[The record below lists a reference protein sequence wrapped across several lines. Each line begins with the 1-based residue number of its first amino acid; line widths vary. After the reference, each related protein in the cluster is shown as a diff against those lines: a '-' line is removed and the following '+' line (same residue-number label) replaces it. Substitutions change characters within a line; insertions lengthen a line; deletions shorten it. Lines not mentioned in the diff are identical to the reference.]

1 VQVVKALLR
10 FVSYVFHALLC
21 LGLFLLAVLLIVS
34 GSPIVRLDMLPWAG
48 SSAVYVLLCG
58 SLLGLLILLL
68 ALRGT
73 LRFLFFL
80 WSLAVVVVIA
90 KGYYLSGYRFSPGEP
105 RSVLYLFIGSL
116 VALIGSCFVM
126 TRRAAR

>member
-21 LGLFLLAVLLIVS
+21 LGLLLLSGLLLIT

-48 SSAVYVLLCG
+48 SSPVYVLLGG
-58 SLLGLLILLL
+58 SLLGLLILVL

-73 LRFLFFL
+73 LRFLFFV
-80 WSLAVVVVIA
+80 WSLAIVLAIA
-90 KGYYLSGYRFSPGEP
+90 KGYYLSGYRFSPGEA

-116 VALIGSCFVM
+116 VALIGSWFVM
-126 TRRAAR
+126 TRRANR

>member
-1 VQVVKALLR
+1 MQVVKALLR

-21 LGLFLLAVLLIVS
+21 LGLLLLTVLLFLS
-34 GSPIVRLDMLPWAG
+34 GADAVRLEMLPWKG
-48 SSAVYVLLCG
+48 ETLLYVLLCG
-58 SLLGLLILLL
+58 SVAGLVILFL

-80 WSLAVVVVIA
+80 WSLMVVVLIV
-90 KGYYLSGYRFSPGEP
+90 KGYYLSGYRFTPDEP
-105 RSVLYLFIGSL
+105 KSVLYLFIGSV

-126 TRRAAR
+126 TRRVKR